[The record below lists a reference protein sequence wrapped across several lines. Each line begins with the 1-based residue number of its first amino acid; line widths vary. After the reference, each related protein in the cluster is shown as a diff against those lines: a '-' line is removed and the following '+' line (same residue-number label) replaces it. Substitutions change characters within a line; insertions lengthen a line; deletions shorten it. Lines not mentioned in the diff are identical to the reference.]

1 MVTGRSSFWL
11 GAAALALLGLA
22 LTPSTL
28 AQSEEDP
35 FRDPFRQEQVAYANG
50 FIEAVKYVEGQMSE
64 GRLDAEGLKKL
75 VENRS
80 GRLRELVVEK
90 SLAYQQV
97 LIKLNRSGTKP
108 KPAAGESGGLNR

>member
-22 LTPSTL
+22 LTSSTL

-50 FIEAVKYVEGQMSE
+50 FIEAVRYVESQMSE
-64 GRLDAEGLKKL
+64 GRLNAEGLKKL
-75 VENRS
+75 VENRR
-80 GRLRELVVEK
+80 GRLRELVVER

-97 LIKLNRSGTKP
+97 LIKLNRGGTKP
-108 KPAAGESGGLNR
+108 KPAAEASGEVKR